1 MAGIYIHIPFCDK
14 ACYYCDFHFSTSF
27 KTKDQII
34 SSIKQEL
41 RIRKNYLNSNKVN
54 TIYFGGG
61 TPSVLDKSELND
73 ILSTINQ
80 YFFISQDAEITIEAN
95 PNDITTQKINEYIS
109 LGFNRLSIGGQSFC
123 DKQLIKLNRTHTS
136 FDIINSIKIAQDAG
150 IGNINLDL
158 MYGLPALSNK
168 DWIKNLQQAIDLK
181 VPHLS
186 CYCLTIEKGTV
197 FYKMVNNGK
206 LKIDSDEK
214 IKSQF
219 LIMRD
224 FLIKHN
230 FNHYEISNFSKKK
243 YESKH
248 NISYWN
254 GEKYLGIGPSAHSYN
269 GVARHWNIRNN
280 MKYINALE
288 KNASFFEEEVLTRK
302 NIINEYILT
311 SLRTNKGLVSKKLFR
326 LLKGKEFSVLM
337 NQIDHFIGCDLM
349 EKKQNTFFLTEEGMI
364 LCDKI
369 TSDLFLV

>member
-1 MAGIYIHIPFCDK
+1 MAGIYVHIPFCNK

-27 KTKDQII
+27 RTKDQII
-34 SSIKQEL
+34 ASIKKEL
-41 RIRKNYLNSNKVN
+41 NLRKDYLNPNKVK

-61 TPSVLDKSELND
+61 TPSILNKMELNY
-73 ILSTINQ
+73 ILSTINE
-80 YFFISQDAEITIEAN
+80 YFSICQDSEITIEVN
-95 PNDITTQKINEYIS
+95 PNDITMQKIKDYIS
-109 LGFNRLSIGGQSFC
+109 LGFNRISIGGQSFC
-123 DKQLIKLNRTHTS
+123 DNQLSKLNRTHTS
-136 FDIINSIKIAQDAG
+136 TDLINSIKIAQDGG
-150 IGNINLDL
+150 IENINLDL
-158 MYGLPALSNK
+158 IYGLPGLKNE
-168 DWIKNLQQAIDLK
+168 DWIKNLQKAVDLEI
-181 VPHLS
+181 PHLS

-197 FYKMVNNGK
+197 FHKMLKNGD
-206 LKIDSDEK
+206 LKMDSDQK

-219 LIMRD
+219 LIMRT

-230 FNHYEISNFSKKK
+230 FNHYEISNFSKNK

-254 GEKYLGIGPSAHSYN
+254 GDKYLGVGPSAHSYN
-269 GVARHWNIRNN
+269 GSSRHWNVSNN

-288 KNASFFEEEVLTRK
+288 TNSSFFEKEVLTRK

-311 SLRTNKGLVSKKLFR
+311 SLRTNKGLNAKR
-326 LLKGKEFSVLM
+326 LLDTLKIKERSVVI
-337 NQIDHFIGCDLM
+337 NQINYFIKHSLI